1 MFKLTNNCHALPM
14 HEELHL
20 EQSIRNHCTKATHLL
35 HHPGL
40 CREEVNIGLYGIIVC
55 FFFSYK
61 RMVLL
66 FFSVRGEED

>member
-1 MFKLTNNCHALPM
+1 MFKIQITAMPSPCMRSCTLNSL
-14 HEELHL
+14 L
-20 EQSIRNHCTKATHLL
+20 EIIVPKPRLL